1 MLGRRADS
9 AYRGPVTRTLSI
21 FLALAVAA
29 VALPAAADQN
39 DARLDGLFTRLQATS
54 DAREARSIEGVIWA
68 IWIESAD
75 AAINKEMTAGIAA
88 MRIGDMRTALSV
100 FDSVVEQAP
109 DFAEGWNKRAT
120 VYYLIREFDA
130 SVRDVG
136 RTLALEPRHFG
147 ALSGLG
153 LIYLA
158 VGEEE
163 AAMRAMEKALT
174 IHPHMPGI
182 RAKVRELR
190 EKYGGKPI

>member
-1 MLGRRADS
+1 MS
-9 AYRGPVTRTLSI
+9 AAPQAS
-21 FLALAVAA
+21 
-29 VALPAAADQN
+29 ADQN

-54 DAREARSIEGVIWA
+54 DTREARSIEGVIWA

-75 AAINKEMTAGIAA
+75 AAINKEMTEGIAA
-88 MRIGDMRTALSV
+88 MRIGDMRTALSL
-100 FDSVVEQAP
+100 FDSMVKKAP

-120 VYYLIREFDA
+120 VYYLIGQYDA
-130 SVRDVG
+130 SVRDVE

-158 VGEEE
+158 VGKEE

-182 RAKVRELR
+182 KAKVRELR
-190 EKYGGKPI
+190 EKYGGKAI